1 MGPLELAILAPGV
14 CRSSARG
21 WVTCATATGA
31 SFSALSVIM
40 MPLSSV
46 VVVVA
51 DAIAATPTVSLV
63 ASRPSSVRE
72 RSCCCCCCC
81 SSGASVLSVATSPAN
96 GVTTG
101 GRSPPL
107 SSLSSLEPRPCNVS
121 TLRGLCAARLPPWP
135 SSSLLSSPP
144 PLLPSDTIGTS
155 SSSTFE
161 ASPSSVVAGKCGSSV
176 VGAGSTTSKGLD
188 KISCCW
194 SGC

>member
-14 CRSSARG
+14 CRPSARG

-51 DAIAATPTVSLV
+51 DAIAATPTVSMV
-63 ASRPSSVRE
+63 ASRPSFVRE
-72 RSCCCCCCC
+72 RSSSC
-81 SSGASVLSVATSPAN
+81 SSITGASVLSVATSPAN